1 MVGDFIRRLVLLC
14 AGALVL
20 ACQPA
25 LAHSAPVQGST
36 CYGASNL
43 STDHAELAAQP
54 SFWKCD
60 EKDASIASPRSLIR
74 YDISKSGVQPPEA
87 FVTRLTRFDSMRI
100 TVLGADG
107 TTANR
112 VVGPDDFEFA
122 TSDWL
127 MRIPLPRL
135 KSPMQTVVIEVDGA
149 RHLGMLTEAR
159 LTDGPVDTR
168 TSLGLELL
176 IAGLCGMLVMPL
188 IFNFAFFRVLRERFV
203 LWHAAAVLCML
214 AHTFTASGVI
224 NRFFDL
230 TMLQL
235 SMLSVYSWAGGI
247 VFAGL
252 FIADLVEP
260 ETLEP
265 VQKRLLRLLA
275 LWVPTWSTFYLFAN
289 GIFRE
294 WSGPVYFA
302 SFLPVLILYIWI
314 MATGWKRNSRAMM
327 FQIAAWSPLMVT
339 GTIRIVSSLGIFG
352 PPMEMLLEQH
362 FSIALEIII
371 TSLGVADRFLIIR
384 RQRDNALAQTKALEV
399 IAERDPLTGL
409 YNRHGIEER
418 FADLY
423 ETGFDT
429 LAVID
434 LDHFKQV
441 NDNHGHTVGDSVLRA
456 AAEAMM
462 PDEDTLVV
470 RMGGEEF
477 LLLLR
482 GKDAFNRAER
492 RRKAI
497 STLVA
502 RDVTGM
508 EWMVTASMRLVEQPA
523 GSSVNPDFTALYSHC
538 DRLLYEAK
546 RAGRNRT
553 MSEKIRKFGK
563 LPGREPV
570 AA

>member
-1 MVGDFIRRLVLLC
+1 
-14 AGALVL
+14 
-20 ACQPA
+20 
-25 LAHSAPVQGST
+25 
-36 CYGASNL
+36 
-43 STDHAELAAQP
+43 
-54 SFWKCD
+54 
-60 EKDASIASPRSLIR
+60 
-74 YDISKSGVQPPEA
+74 
-87 FVTRLTRFDSMRI
+87 
-100 TVLGADG
+100 
-107 TTANR
+107 
-112 VVGPDDFEFA
+112 
-122 TSDWL
+122 
-127 MRIPLPRL
+127 
-135 KSPMQTVVIEVDGA
+135 VDGA
-149 RHLGMLTEAR
+149 RHLGMLSGAR

-168 TSLGLELL
+168 ASLGLELL

-188 IFNFAFFRVLRERFV
+188 FFNFAFFRVLRERFV

-230 TMLQL
+230 TMVQL

-265 VQKRLLRLLA
+265 VQKRLLHMLA
-275 LWVPTWSTFYLFAN
+275 LWVPTWSTFYLFAD

-302 SFLPVLILYIWI
+302 SFLPVLILYIWV

-352 PPMEMLLEQH
+352 PPLEMQLEQH

-384 RQRDNALAQTKALEV
+384 RQRGNALAQTRALEV

-441 NDNHGHTVGDSVLRA
+441 NDNHGHAIGDSVLRA

-462 PDEDTLVV
+462 PDEDTLAV
-470 RMGGEEF
+470 RMGGE
-477 LLLLR
+477 
-482 GKDAFNRAER
+482 DAFNRAER

-497 STLVA
+497 STHVA
-502 RDVTGM
+502 RNATGM
-508 EWMVTASMRLVEQPA
+508 EWMVTASMGLVEQPS
-523 GSSVNPDFTALYSHC
+523 GNSVNPDFTALYSHC

-563 LPGREPV
+563 LPGLEPV